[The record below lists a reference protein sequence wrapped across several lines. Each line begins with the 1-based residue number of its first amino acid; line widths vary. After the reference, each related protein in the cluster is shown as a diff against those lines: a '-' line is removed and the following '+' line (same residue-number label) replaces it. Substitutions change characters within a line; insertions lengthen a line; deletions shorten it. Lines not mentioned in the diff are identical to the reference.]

1 MHLKN
6 LNKAELDVALE
17 MISESELRTIINEDI
32 SNRKG
37 YMAFFKKS
45 KLDRITKDE
54 ILKYIYKS
62 VYEQEVNKYLLLAIV
77 AKIADRIAEIDTEN
91 IMDKVVELINGSE
104 LTMLTQ
110 EQTDQLAQYRTDFNS
125 LGFALGF
132 DACLR
137 IANKKIIA
145 PPEIPDINLEKAI
158 NEETEKL
165 ANLIADVTSE
175 VQRLRKENELLI
187 PKTDLLSY
195 KSLAQQEI
203 KDLKKEVKNLRKEL
217 QISSQKLEDEQKK
230 SFVKK
235 HLTILPTQIKKLV
248 SDLAIVEDDSLK
260 AIWRKVT
267 DKETDLISKIPNTE
281 AEKKQQSDLLSK
293 LLAFK
298 YIVLRIYEGED
309 KT

>member
-1 MHLKN
+1 VISKN
-6 LNKAELDVALE
+6 LIRRLL
-17 MISESELRTIINEDI
+17 
-32 SNRKG
+32 
-37 YMAFFKKS
+37 
-45 KLDRITKDE
+45 RITSE
-54 ILKYIYKS
+54 ILK
-62 VYEQEVNKYLLLAIV
+62 
-77 AKIADRIAEIDTEN
+77 
-91 IMDKVVELINGSE
+91 
-104 LTMLTQ
+104 
-110 EQTDQLAQYRTDFNS
+110 
-125 LGFALGF
+125 
-132 DACLR
+132 
-137 IANKKIIA
+137 
-145 PPEIPDINLEKAI
+145 
-158 NEETEKL
+158 
-165 ANLIADVTSE
+165 
-175 VQRLRKENELLI
+175 LRKERETLVS
-187 PKTDLLSY
+187 KTEYQNY
-195 KSLAQQEI
+195 KTSAQQEI
-203 KDLKKEVKNLRKEL
+203 KDLKKEIKNLRKDL